1 MARNRLKSKGRS
13 ESGRFLA
20 LPHIVLNNE
29 DYINLSYKSKA
40 LLIDLAMQYNGKN
53 NGNFSAALGVMRKRG
68 WTRSATLSA
77 ATKELVEA
85 NLIIRT
91 REGKFLNPGAKCA
104 LYAITWEPIDDCF
117 EKDLEVRATIK
128 APRLF
133 SKTRLNKA
141 DNLS

>member
-1 MARNRLKSKGRS
+1 MARDRRKIKGRS
-13 ESGRFLA
+13 ESGRFLK

-40 LLIDLAMQYNGKN
+40 LLTDLAMQYNGKN
-53 NGNFSAALGVMRKRG
+53 NGDFSAALGVMRKRG

-85 NLIIRT
+85 NWILKT
-91 REGKFLNPGAKCA
+91 REGRFLNPGGRCA

-117 EKDLEVRATIK
+117 GKDLEVKATIK
-128 APRLF
+128 APRSFL
-133 SKTRLNKA
+133 KNKVK
-141 DNLS
+141 